1 MHCNLVRAGSIQPCP
16 AETTVGYDCS
26 GLTRWAYFKAFGSD
40 VNDGATGTQVRIF
53 LIFLPLPVRFL
64 LTVSPA
70 HVHASLWGLPLPD
83 SLLSGQVDA
92 AHAKQRCLVVS
103 YSSVLARSQ
112 EGNLSAK
119 KTTNPVPGD
128 LIFWDGASSFLHCR
142 GVLSHSILSEMR
154 SPPARTTL
162 PRCTTVM
169 LLYTCDSCG
178 IRRLVLLMQ
187 RPRRSDVDRQFNH
200 EFHVHHRRC
209 RSHRDLLRTEH
220 DDRGKA
226 DR

>member
-1 MHCNLVRAGSIQPCP
+1 MHCDLVRAGSIQPCP

-53 LIFLPLPVRFL
+53 LIFLPLSVCFL

-70 HVHASLWGLPLPD
+70 HVRASLWGLRLPD
-83 SLLSGQVDA
+83 SLSGQVDA
-92 AHAKQRCLVVS
+92 AHAEQRCLVVRC
-103 YSSVLARSQ
+103 SSFLACSQ

-128 LIFWDGASSFLHCR
+128 LIFWDGASSCLHYR
-142 GVLSHSILSEMR
+142 GVLSHSFLSEMR
-154 SPPARTTL
+154 SPPARITL
-162 PRCTTVM
+162 PRCTMVM

-178 IRRLVLLMQ
+178 IRRLVKFMQ
-187 RPRRSDVDRQFNH
+187 CSRRSDVDRQFNH
-200 EFHVHHRRC
+200 ESYIHHRRC

>member
-1 MHCNLVRAGSIQPCP
+1 MHCDVARAGSIQPCP

-40 VNDGATGTQVRIF
+40 VNDGATGTQVRISF
-53 LIFLPLPVRFL
+53 MFLPLPVCVL

-70 HVHASLWGLPLPD
+70 HVRASLLGLPLPD
-83 SLLSGQVDA
+83 SFKWGQVDA
-92 AHAKQRCLVVS
+92 AHAKQRCLDVRC
-103 YSSVLARSQ
+103 SSVLARLQ

-128 LIFWDGASSFLHCR
+128 LIFWDGASSCLHSR
-142 GVLSHSILSEMR
+142 GVLSLSSLSEMR
-154 SPPARTTL
+154 SPPARIPL

-178 IRRLVLLMQ
+178 IRRLVKFMQCPCALMWTQ
-187 RPRRSDVDRQFNH
+187 SRISCSPSSLQVTPRSTPEQTR
-200 EFHVHHRRC
+200 
-209 RSHRDLLRTEH
+209 
-220 DDRGKA
+220 
-226 DR
+226 